1 MPLTRAELLFIQN
14 SVQAASNAEREEMRL
29 QSEETLAKTNILMS
43 QEWLSREDNKP
54 AELAIETLVRLET
67 ISNGKGWWYRAKRRL
82 QLTQMYLG
90 S

>member
-29 QSEETLAKTNILMS
+29 QSEETLARTNILMS
-43 QEWLSREDNKP
+43 QKWLSREDNKP

-67 ISNGKGWWYRAKRRL
+67 INNGKGWWYRAKRRL

-90 S
+90 N